1 MTGVHWLLHQIPRPL
16 AAGKAVGRLTP
27 LLVGRLHGRKLSLI
41 LIRNDLR
48 SCLAVWRQGVINEEQ
63 MYELCVTLLLPP
75 GSVVSSQPQ
84 SEKYIP
90 KDEAIARGLK
100 NPPRNVRTVFNSSDV
115 VQRRKFAKGKQRRNR
130 DDKLQL
136 RACLLPDSALYLNL
150 YNIQHP

>member
-1 MTGVHWLLHQIPRPL
+1 MIYVHALQSGAR
-16 AAGKAVGRLTP
+16 A
-27 LLVGRLHGRKLSLI
+27 SLM
-41 LIRNDLR
+41 R
-48 SCLAVWRQGVINEEQ
+48 EQ

-115 VQRRKFAKGKQRRNR
+115 VQRRKLAKGKQRRNR

-136 RACLLPDSALYLNL
+136 RGCLLPDSEL
-150 YNIQHP
+150 

>member
-1 MTGVHWLLHQIPRPL
+1 
-16 AAGKAVGRLTP
+16 
-27 LLVGRLHGRKLSLI
+27 
-41 LIRNDLR
+41 
-48 SCLAVWRQGVINEEQ
+48 

-75 GSVVSSQPQ
+75 GSVVSSQS

-136 RACLLPDSALYLNL
+136 RGCLFPDSAF
-150 YNIQHP
+150 

>member
-16 AAGKAVGRLTP
+16 AAGKAVGRLTS

-100 NPPRNVRTVFNSSDV
+100 NPPRNVRTLFNSSDV

-136 RACLLPDSALYLNL
+136 RGCLLPDSAL
-150 YNIQHP
+150 

>member
-1 MTGVHWLLHQIPRPL
+1 MIRERNDWRPL
-16 AAGKAVGRLTP
+16 AGASNSTAAAGKAVGRLTP

-41 LIRNDLR
+41 LIGNDLR

-75 GSVVSSQPQ
+75 GSVVSSQS

-115 VQRRKFAKGKQRRNR
+115 VQRRKCAKGKQRRNR

-136 RACLLPDSALYLNL
+136 RGCLLPDSAF
-150 YNIQHP
+150 

>member
-1 MTGVHWLLHQIPRPL
+1 MW
-16 AAGKAVGRLTP
+16 
-27 LLVGRLHGRKLSLI
+27 
-41 LIRNDLR
+41 NDLR
-48 SCLAVWRQGVINEEQ
+48 EKWLASIGCCIKFHGHSRLGKLLGDSLHCWWVVCTEGNWVLFWLEMIYVHALQSGARASLMREQ

-75 GSVVSSQPQ
+75 GSVVSSQA

-115 VQRRKFAKGKQRRNR
+115 VQRRKLAKGKQRRNR

-136 RACLLPDSALYLNL
+136 RGCLLPDSAL
-150 YNIQHP
+150 

>member
-16 AAGKAVGRLTP
+16 AAGKAVGRLTL

-63 MYELCVTLLLPP
+63 MYELFVTLLLPP

-136 RACLLPDSALYLNL
+136 RGCLLPDSAL
-150 YNIQHP
+150 